1 MVNDGGGARKEALQE
16 ERMLYVWDREEEGAP
31 WRRGSVSA
39 VCFKHKCFAL
49 SGTTDTPSE
58 AVQDVVGCLCR
69 VFFFFLH
76 IQRGRL
82 RMETHYRRLWCPL
95 KEHTHTHTHAA
106 GVTFILTGWKEQQVG
121 DGLRSI
127 QVLRAAILKV
137 RGKHAIHN
145 K

>member
-58 AVQDVVGCLCR
+58 AVQDVG
-69 VFFFFLH
+69 VFFFFAH
-76 IQRGRL
+76 PARSSSDGD
-82 RMETHYRRLWCPL
+82 PL
-95 KEHTHTHTHAA
+95 
-106 GVTFILTGWKEQQVG
+106 
-121 DGLRSI
+121 
-127 QVLRAAILKV
+127 
-137 RGKHAIHN
+137 
-145 K
+145 

>member
-58 AVQDVVGCLCR
+58 AVQDVGGCLCGC
-69 VFFFFLH
+69 FFFCTSSEVVF
-76 IQRGRL
+76 
-82 RMETHYRRLWCPL
+82 
-95 KEHTHTHTHAA
+95 
-106 GVTFILTGWKEQQVG
+106 GWRPTIG
-121 DGLRSI
+121 DCGAR
-127 QVLRAAILKV
+127 
-137 RGKHAIHN
+137 
-145 K
+145 